1 MSKGKENMKGSIIG
15 KLVISIVAPIVII
28 ILIASSYFAIVDG
41 MVEIIEGFLAKLADV
56 ASNFIEN
63 PGTYLADAWATISNA
78 VDLWWSGG
86 NDVFDPNELGIQ
98 GLAKPSITVG
108 TEDFKNIKNN
118 IDIAQVNRTEAG
130 LEDYMLKVMLLS
142 YYRSIYLSDY
152 NIYMELT
159 DDEAKAIEALNNEA
173 DISKGKYPCP
183 FELILRCKCKRYRI
197 NWNMVF
203 KDNRKYNYRDNSK
216 WRR

>member
-1 MSKGKENMKGSIIG
+1 MSNGKGKMKGKITR
-15 KLVISIVAPIVII
+15 KLVMSIVAPIAII
-28 ILIASSYFAIVDG
+28 IIIASSFFAIVDG

-63 PGTYLADAWATISNA
+63 PGTYISDAWATISNA

-98 GLAKPSITVG
+98 GLTKPSIAVG
-108 TEDFKNIKNN
+108 TEDFNNIKNN
-118 IDIAQVNRTEAG
+118 IDMAQVNRTEAG

-159 DDEAKAIEALNNEA
+159 DDEAKAIEALNHEA
-173 DISKGKYPCP
+173 DIDKGKYPCP
-183 FELILRCKCKRYRI
+183 FELI
-197 NWNMVF
+197 
-203 KDNRKYNYRDNSK
+203 
-216 WRR
+216 RR